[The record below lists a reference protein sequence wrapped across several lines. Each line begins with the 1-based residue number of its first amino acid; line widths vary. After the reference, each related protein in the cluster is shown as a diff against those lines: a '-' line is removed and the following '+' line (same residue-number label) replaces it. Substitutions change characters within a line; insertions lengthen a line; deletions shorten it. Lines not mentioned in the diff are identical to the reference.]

1 MDNESVEL
9 TGTIKAEEQNS
20 ASATEIEAAERAQR
34 ARRVRKMLGP
44 LGLIIAGFA
53 GMFVGSIVAVGQIF
67 SIGFHAAWKIYKYW
81 WMASPLLGIAFLLV
95 SFTPIGII
103 EGIGWLIRHTVS
115 PKYRKGV
122 RTFVAIGSILGVI
135 FAVGYFGARTDNPM
149 LSSQPVNLEALTKT
163 VGDQNRVLSELSE
176 SGKIL
181 LGQLNATETDLENA
195 KRRLSITL
203 SNFDAQRQAAG
214 QVTEELNR
222 IDTRQKQ
229 IALQT
234 EELERILEG
243 QKPITRQDLQR
254 ANWQGLVSGLILGF
268 VTSFLASMAYNALG
282 KRKGRISNP

>member
-1 MDNESVEL
+1 MDNESL
-9 TGTIKAEEQNS
+9 GLNGTNKEEQQNS
-20 ASATEIEAAERAQR
+20 APATETEAQERAQR
-34 ARRVRKMLGP
+34 ARRLRKMLGP
-44 LGLIIAGFA
+44 VGLIIAGLA
-53 GMFVGSIVAVGQIF
+53 GIFVASIVAVGQIL
-67 SIGFHAAWKIYKYW
+67 SIGFYAAWRIYKYW

-95 SFTPIGII
+95 GLTPVGII

-122 RTFVAIGSILGVI
+122 RTFVTLGFIFGII
-135 FAVGYFGARTDNPM
+135 FAVGYFGARSDNPM

-176 SGKIL
+176 SGKVL
-181 LGQLNATETDLENA
+181 LGQLNATEVELENA
-195 KRRLSITL
+195 KRRLSTTL

-214 QVTEELNR
+214 QVTEELKR

-243 QKPITRQDLQR
+243 QKPITRQDLQH
-254 ANWQGLVSGLILGF
+254 ANWQGLISGLILGF
-268 VTSFLASMAYNALG
+268 ITSFLASMAYNALG
-282 KRKGRISNP
+282 QRKGRLAGP